1 MAGSHTPHNLAC
13 NYFPLAAVLPFLA
26 KQNNRRLRFSASLRR
41 AERCAGPSHRLSSC
55 HRGRLAARETGEINM
70 AILGTFTKKDGKFNG
85 KIQTLALSVSVGI
98 LPNTET
104 GGNQPAYRV
113 FAGKFE
119 VGAGWEKTSESS
131 GRDYISV
138 KLDDPIF
145 PAPIYANLMEQEDG
159 TFAMLWSRP
168 QSR

>member
-1 MAGSHTPHNLAC
+1 
-13 NYFPLAAVLPFLA
+13 
-26 KQNNRRLRFSASLRR
+26 
-41 AERCAGPSHRLSSC
+41 
-55 HRGRLAARETGEINM
+55 M

-85 KIQTLALSVSVGI
+85 KIQTLALSVNVGI

-113 FAGKFE
+113 FCGKFE

-138 KLDDPIF
+138 KLDDPTF
-145 PAPIYANLMEQEDG
+145 ANPIYANLMEQEDG
-159 TFAMLWSRP
+159 TFALLWSRP
-168 QSR
+168 QAR